1 MKIVHGLRIFLK
13 IPKQMNV
20 KFLDLEVLSLDRGK
34 ACAFPP
40 KVFKFEV
47 KFSSPNLI
55 QRIIQINPETICFL
69 MGSSHEFY
77 SINCFPF

>member
-34 ACAFPP
+34 AGAFPP

-47 KFSSPNLI
+47 KFS
-55 QRIIQINPETICFL
+55 
-69 MGSSHEFY
+69 
-77 SINCFPF
+77 